1 MKRFFIVHRL
11 DGYPGGDWYPWLK
24 MELEKKGFF
33 VEILEM
39 PDSSSPSIY
48 EWTEYIKEAIGTCDE
63 NTFLIGHSIGCQAI
77 LRYLEKLA
85 PEEKIGGAVFV
96 AGWFALMGLEDEEE
110 KAIARPWL
118 EIPIDFG
125 KVREHL
131 IKSIALFSN
140 NDPFVPINNI
150 NLFKERIGSETIM
163 EQGMK
168 HFTERDGV
176 TELPAVLDAV
186 LKIANDSR

>member
-1 MKRFFIVHRL
+1 MKRFFIVHRW

-24 MELEKKGFF
+24 EQLEKKGFF
-33 VEILEM
+33 VEILDM
-39 PDSSSPSIY
+39 PDASSPSVF
-48 EWTEYIKEAIGTCDE
+48 EWTEYIREAIGTCDE

-77 LRYLEKLA
+77 LRCLDKL
-85 PEEKIGGAVFV
+85 PPGENIGGAVFV
-96 AGWFALMGLEDEEE
+96 AGWFTLMGLESEEE
-110 KAIARPWL
+110 KVIARPWL
-118 EIPIDFG
+118 EIPIDFN

-131 IKSIALFSN
+131 GKSIALFSD

-168 HFTERDGV
+168 HFTELDGV
-176 TELPAVLDAV
+176 IELPAVLDAV
-186 LKIANDSR
+186 LKISDDSR